1 MDEQVQKL
9 KDNVSL
15 TFKDIL
21 EYELFTLGHYSLSV
35 YELLAAI
42 LAIVFGWLVSRTIKS
57 LIYKSEK
64 FDLAKKFAFS
74 QIIHYIIVIFTL
86 FMAMKALGINI
97 SPLLLGSGAI
107 LVGIGLGLQNLFLDF
122 ISGVIILLDRS
133 VKVGDVIDVH
143 NTIGQV
149 MEIRMRTTTV
159 LTRENKNIIF
169 PNSILTKER
178 LINFSHSD
186 DVVRFVIEVGVH
198 YDTDINL
205 AEKLML
211 ETIEEHPDVIQT
223 EKATV
228 FLENFGESS
237 LDLKLFYYSRNLF
250 SAPAVRSEIRRK
262 ILDKFREHNINIPF
276 PIRTLDFPKEFF
288 ESQNANVQNKL

>member
-211 ETIEEHPDVIQT
+211 EAIEEHPDVIQT

-237 LDLKLFYYSRNLF
+237 LDRKLFYYSRNLC

>member
-143 NTIGQV
+143 NTIG
-149 MEIRMRTTTV
+149 
-159 LTRENKNIIF
+159 
-169 PNSILTKER
+169 
-178 LINFSHSD
+178 
-186 DVVRFVIEVGVH
+186 
-198 YDTDINL
+198 
-205 AEKLML
+205 
-211 ETIEEHPDVIQT
+211 
-223 EKATV
+223 
-228 FLENFGESS
+228 
-237 LDLKLFYYSRNLF
+237 
-250 SAPAVRSEIRRK
+250 
-262 ILDKFREHNINIPF
+262 
-276 PIRTLDFPKEFF
+276 
-288 ESQNANVQNKL
+288 